1 MYIFLLLIFVF
12 IAKKQ
17 QNYKINPITLIKTT
31 GKINLKFAL
40 NIIQLHVV
48 N

>member
-17 QNYKINPITLIKTT
+17 QNYKINPITLI
-31 GKINLKFAL
+31 N
-40 NIIQLHVV
+40 NW
-48 N
+48 